1 MKAESGRRDP
11 LLLPDRDQAGPY
23 YPAGAPVWEPF
34 EGLDALFPDASAD
47 PDTHDDE
54 D

>member
-11 LLLPDRDQAGPY
+11 MLLDHGEHPGSYDP
-23 YPAGAPVWEPF
+23 GAPVWEPF

-47 PDTHDDE
+47 PDANDDE